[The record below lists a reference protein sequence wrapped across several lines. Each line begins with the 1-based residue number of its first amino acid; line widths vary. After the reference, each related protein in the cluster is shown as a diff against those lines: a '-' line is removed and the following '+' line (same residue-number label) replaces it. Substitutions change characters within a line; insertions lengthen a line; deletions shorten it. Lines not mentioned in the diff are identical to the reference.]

1 MDASLR
7 NFSSESIT
15 VGGANLYLRRSG
27 RGPAVLLLHGYPET
41 HLAWRKIA
49 PQLAERFTVV
59 VADLPGYGDSTV
71 SNDVIAAE
79 RISKRTMARML
90 ADVMTELDLH
100 RFAVVGH
107 DRGSIFVACA
117 GRR

>member
-1 MDASLR
+1 LR